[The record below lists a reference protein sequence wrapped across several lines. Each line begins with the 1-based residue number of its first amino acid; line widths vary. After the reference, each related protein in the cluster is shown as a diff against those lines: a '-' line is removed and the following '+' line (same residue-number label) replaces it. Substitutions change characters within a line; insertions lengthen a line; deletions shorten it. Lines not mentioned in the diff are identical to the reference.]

1 MGNEE
6 RKAVKETAGRN
17 THTRPDRR
25 ECTHPAAA
33 VWPSNAAGEGVPAV
47 QIPPGKPG
55 PKALHADEARRENG
69 DSRGANQSPSFFG

>member
-25 ECTHPAAA
+25 EWYKLDLSAIVYPTL
-33 VWPSNAAGEGVPAV
+33 
-47 QIPPGKPG
+47 Q
-55 PKALHADEARRENG
+55 RR
-69 DSRGANQSPSFFG
+69 DFSVCCKIKM